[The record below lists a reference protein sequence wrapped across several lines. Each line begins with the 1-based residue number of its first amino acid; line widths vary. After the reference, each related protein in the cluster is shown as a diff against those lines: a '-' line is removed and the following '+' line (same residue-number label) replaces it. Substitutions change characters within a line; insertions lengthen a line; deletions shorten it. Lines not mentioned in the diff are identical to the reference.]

1 LALEELAKVLEKNG
15 GNEDKLA
22 EIRKNVA
29 SVAEKIPYWAERSI
43 YLHVP
48 TWTV

>member
-1 LALEELAKVLEKNG
+1 MLDKSQ
-15 GNEDKLA
+15 GNEA
-22 EIRKNVA
+22 RVQEIRKTVA

-48 TWTV
+48 NWTV